1 MGRSFVLSELRRIL
15 FVGQNRL
22 EMGVF
27 GASTR
32 LEVWESEHR
41 VFEKF
46 GDLSDPLL
54 FVLRQLRDI

>member
-1 MGRSFVLSELRRIL
+1 
-15 FVGQNRL
+15 
-22 EMGVF
+22 MGVF

-41 VFEKF
+41 FFEKF

-54 FVLRQLRDI
+54 FVFRQLRDI